1 MKKNSSRAHTKR
13 IALGASLSAMCFA
26 ALYIGAVLEVL
37 DLSACLVA
45 SMVITVIV
53 IEVGARIGWLS
64 YFAVSVLSLVLLPY
78 KLPAL
83 LFALF
88 SGFYPMIKQ
97 KAEPLG
103 RVLSWIIKLATFNV
117 ALTLTV
123 ILCEKVFS
131 LGEHF
136 FALSPLL
143 YIGGNATFVLYD
155 VALTR
160 LISFYIFKLR
170 KRMRIK

>member
-1 MKKNSSRAHTKR
+1 MKKNSSRERTKK
-13 IALGASLSAMCFA
+13 ITLGASLSALCFA
-26 ALYIGAVLEVL
+26 ALYIGSVLEVL
-37 DLSACLVA
+37 DLSSCLLG

-53 IEVGARIGWLS
+53 IEAGAGIGWLA
-64 YFAVSVLSLVLLPY
+64 YFAASVLSFVLLPY

-83 LFALF
+83 LFTLF
-88 SGFYPMIKQ
+88 AGFYPMIKQ
-97 KAEPLG
+97 KVEPLG
-103 RVLSWIIKLATFNV
+103 RVPSWIIKLASFNV

-143 YIGGNATFVLYD
+143 YVGGNFIFVLYD
-155 VALTR
+155 IALTR
-160 LISFYIFKLR
+160 LIIFYIFKLR
-170 KRMRIK
+170 KRLRIK

>member
-1 MKKNSSRAHTKR
+1 MKKSSSRTRTKK
-13 IALGASLSAMCFA
+13 IALGASLSALCFA
-26 ALYIGAVLEVL
+26 ALYIGSVLEVL
-37 DLSACLVA
+37 DLSSCLLG

-53 IEVGARIGWLS
+53 IEAGAPIGWLS
-64 YFAVSVLSLVLLPY
+64 YFAVSVISLVLLPY

-88 SGFYPMIKQ
+88 AGYYPMIKQ

-103 RVLSWIIKLATFNV
+103 RVVPWIIKLASFNV

-143 YIGGNATFVLYD
+143 YVGGNAIFVLYD
-155 VALTR
+155 IALTR
-160 LISFYIFKLR
+160 LIIFYIFKLR
-170 KRMRIK
+170 KRLMIK